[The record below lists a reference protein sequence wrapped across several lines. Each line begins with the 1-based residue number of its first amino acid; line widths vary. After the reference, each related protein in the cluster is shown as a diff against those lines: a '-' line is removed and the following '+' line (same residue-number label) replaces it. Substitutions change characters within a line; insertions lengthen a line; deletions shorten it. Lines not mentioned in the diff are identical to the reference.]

1 MRPSLEN
8 IELIEKYLSNE
19 MSAQEKTNFENS
31 LQNNSELQQQLQIQK
46 DILQTIERMAIK
58 KEIRKIAQQSGGNS
72 WGKWALGGAIIAIIT
87 IIALTFSKGEEA
99 INTNAPTNESI
110 PKEVKGDPTPKAEIT
125 PAPKSFTPAYCKSEG
140 PIFIDS
146 KSNEK
151 KAVDSLYSFNGLKT
165 WMEPEVQKFEIN
177 TQKGATIEGKEGT
190 LIIVPKN
197 AFVDANNNVVNSVV
211 TLEVVEALTL
221 EDMVLYNLTTT
232 SNGKALE
239 SGGMLYIKAVGQNG
253 DVKINPARPLYIEV
267 PTNNKKEDMAL
278 FEGKVQNDGKL
289 NWENPKAL
297 KKFLVNIPFKD
308 LDFLPQG
315 FADKVAQYHP
325 KAKKEFVDSL
335 YYNIGISQREVFK
348 SDRAYL
354 ASKKRGKDTS
364 AFGGIDLSI
373 RIGSANKKTK
383 TTIDTI
389 KPTCGINPLS
399 IKALKNSPNNIS
411 FCNTQEFADRV
422 KQLHKLKNG
431 EEMFSVYLQNANKDL
446 CYSDS
451 VVAAALS
458 DNNKTIFQNF
468 AAQKLGNIKDA
479 ELYQNQ
485 LSKYYTEK
493 RKKYEEEQQKL
504 LARYAKEQYK
514 LAQDAEKIRLR
525 DSITMAK
532 LAQYQQKL
540 SPATTASYAFTYAGE
555 GWMNID
561 AYRHICENGSVDVQM
576 ITSNAAGVQ
585 EVYQWLNTINTLT
598 PLSAKSANNY
608 LAPFPLKSS
617 DYASQMKNTFCFA
630 MSKHGQEYRF
640 AMQKFNPYQ
649 QAQLTLNLVPMEI
662 EQIKATL
669 RSLHVSN
676 DLEKRMNTLTEQE
689 EWKNAHPMANYYSAN
704 RTKLEPTPE
713 QLKAFKE
720 NKMHEELMAIAFN
733 CTAAATEV
741 EEFVP
746 TSKK

>member
-1 MRPSLEN
+1 M
-8 IELIEKYLSNE
+8 
-19 MSAQEKTNFENS
+19 
-31 LQNNSELQQQLQIQK
+31 
-46 DILQTIERMAIK
+46 
-58 KEIRKIAQQSGGNS
+58 
-72 WGKWALGGAIIAIIT
+72 
-87 IIALTFSKGEEA
+87 
-99 INTNAPTNESI
+99 
-110 PKEVKGDPTPKAEIT
+110 
-125 PAPKSFTPAYCKSEG
+125 
-140 PIFIDS
+140 
-146 KSNEK
+146 
-151 KAVDSLYSFNGLKT
+151 
-165 WMEPEVQKFEIN
+165 EIN

-197 AFVDANNNVVNSVV
+197 AFVDANNNVLNSVV

-267 PTNNKKEDMAL
+267 PTNNKKDDMVV

-325 KAKKEFVDSL
+325 NPKREFVDSL
-335 YYNIGISQREVFK
+335 YYGLGIENTIK
-348 SDRAYL
+348 EHKGY
-354 ASKKRGKDTS
+354 
-364 AFGGIDLSI
+364 FGSDLSYINKI
-373 RIGSANKKTK
+373 RSIFHP
-383 TTIDTI
+383 TTYKADTI
-389 KPTCGINPLS
+389 KPEMSCGINPLS
-399 IKALKNSPNNIS
+399 IQALKNSPNNIS

-422 KQLHKLKNG
+422 KQLHKMSNG
-431 EEMFSVYLQNANKDL
+431 EDMFNVYLQNTNKDL

-451 VVAAALS
+451 IVAAALS

-479 ELYQNQ
+479 EMYQNQ
-485 LSKYYTEK
+485 LSIYYTEK
-493 RKKYEEEQQKL
+493 RKKYEVEQQKL
-504 LARYAKEQYK
+504 MSKYAEERRK
-514 LAQDAEKIRLR
+514 LIEDAEKIRLR

-555 GWMNID
+555 GWMNVD

-598 PLSAKSANNY
+598 PLNAKSANNY

-617 DYASQMKNTFCFA
+617 EFASRMKNTFCFA
-630 MSKHGQEYRF
+630 MSKNGQEYRF
-640 AMQKFNPYQ
+640 AMQKFNPYE
-649 QAQLTLNLVPMEI
+649 QAQLTLNLVPVEI

-669 RSLHVSN
+669 RSLHVTN
-676 DLEKRMNTLTEQE
+676 DLEKRMNSLAEQE
-689 EWKNAHPMANYYSAN
+689 TWRRQHPMANYYSAN
-704 RTKLEPTPE
+704 KTKLEPNPE
-713 QLKAFKE
+713 QLKAFNE
-720 NKMHEELMAIAFN
+720 SKMHEELLAIAFN
-733 CTAAATEV
+733 CGSGSATEV
-741 EEFVP
+741 EKSMP
-746 TSKK
+746 NKKSMNGKF